1 MIERNMLKKIW
12 SKICFWRKDKNNK
25 HSPSCEKDVYQDI
38 ADVYLKNNL
47 INSRLIP
54 DILETRIYGWI
65 ISKVFDLLQDTL
77 HELEY
82 NVFHQKMS
90 IDVSFIEPNT
100 FLANLTAYK
109 KTHPFE
115 KMRQRQNKQMDK
127 LCNDFIDVF
136 VRQVHQENDQV
147 ISLPMH
153 FQKLLY
159 RNIFMLMMGIV
170 QDTMCMTQ
178 IRILCFNFHMTCFQ
192 DQNAYTPMDSAAFQQ
207 RISELHTFEKAREKS
222 QSIIDSDNNIWYIP
236 NVIEKRLYQHAFMF
250 MYFCMYVFAMHSRVS
265 IWNMLLKVN
274 VSTLD
279 ENEKK
284 EEL

>member
-1 MIERNMLKKIW
+1 MLKQIW
-12 SKICFWRKDKNNK
+12 SKICFWRKNKNDK
-25 HSPSCEKDVYQDI
+25 HSSSCEKDVYQDI
-38 ADVYLKNNL
+38 ANVYLKNKL

-77 HELEY
+77 HDLEY
-82 NVFHQKMS
+82 NVFHQKIS

-115 KMRQRQNKQMDK
+115 KMRRRQNKQMNK
-127 LCNDFIDVF
+127 LCYDFIDVF
-136 VRQVHQENDQV
+136 VRQVHRENDQF

-153 FQKLLY
+153 FQKSLY

-178 IRILCFNFHMTCFQ
+178 IRFLCFNFRITRFQ
-192 DQNAYTPMDSAAFQQ
+192 HQEQMRPIDSSAFQQ
-207 RISELHTFEKAREKS
+207 SISKLDTFEKAREKS
-222 QSIIDSDNNIWYIP
+222 QSIIDSDQNIWYIP
-236 NVIEKRLYQHAFMF
+236 NVIEKRLYQHPFMF
-250 MYFCMYVFAMHSRVS
+250 MYFCMYVFAMHSRIS

-274 VSTLD
+274 VHTLD
-279 ENEKK
+279 DEKK
-284 EEL
+284 EP